1 MPFPQGF
8 EIFDLYIQ
16 ILKINFIPPWRLPE
30 DKIVCMETVSRK
42 APDNFFS
49 TYLYFS
55 AGALAREVEKL
66 AIECW
71 KPTRLSPS
79 HAHLLL
85 HLSLI
90 HDAVSPGRLARSL
103 FLSPST
109 ITRLLQKLEK
119 KELVYRIV
127 YDRARMV
134 LITTK
139 GAELIPLI
147 DECDHA
153 FRKRCEELLG
163 KTNGLLLRT
172 LNESADKLREG
183 KNDCP
188 AADTKSNV

>member
-1 MPFPQGF
+1 
-8 EIFDLYIQ
+8 
-16 ILKINFIPPWRLPE
+16 
-30 DKIVCMETVSRK
+30 
-42 APDNFFS
+42 
-49 TYLYFS
+49 
-55 AGALAREVEKL
+55 
-66 AIECW
+66 
-71 KPTRLSPS
+71 
-79 HAHLLL
+79 
-85 HLSLI
+85 
-90 HDAVSPGRLARSL
+90 
-103 FLSPST
+103 
-109 ITRLLQKLEK
+109 
-119 KELVYRIV
+119 
-127 YDRARMV
+127 MV